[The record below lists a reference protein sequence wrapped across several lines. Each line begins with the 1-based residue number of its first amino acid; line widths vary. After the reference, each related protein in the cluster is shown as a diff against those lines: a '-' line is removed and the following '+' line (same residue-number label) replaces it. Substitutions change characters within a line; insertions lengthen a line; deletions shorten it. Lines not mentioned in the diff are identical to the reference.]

1 LSWLNGLVEID
12 VARNSVTM
20 THLGSSTV
28 RHSVAFPQ
36 ADPSLDFSR
45 SGYHAGSCSRR
56 GLAMVDAN
64 LNLNAQESLNA
75 QEGVRSPDQIETAEF
90 QVTERDIV
98 FDCPNCE
105 GELAIDM
112 DGAGMEVNCAHCGA
126 ALIVPE
132 YRGPSLQF
140 LQAATSKL
148 AKAIQ
153 AARNASP
160 KKFHFEGRTPDEL
173 NRRQN
178 ELQQAL
184 RESQTQ
190 LTEIRG
196 HIHHATIQLH
206 RYQLKLEVIQ
216 ERQSELKAELDAI
229 IQALNQT

>member
-1 LSWLNGLVEID
+1 MVECHYDAAWRI
-12 VARNSVTM
+12 
-20 THLGSSTV
+20 
-28 RHSVAFPQ
+28 RHEPGCHCGAKPVG
-36 ADPSLDFSR
+36 DESLDFSL
-45 SGYHAGSCSRR
+45 SAYHARSCSRQR
-56 GLAMVDAN
+56 LAMIDAN
-64 LNLNAQESLNA
+64 LNPNTQES
-75 QEGVRSPDQIETAEF
+75 VPSPDQIETAGV

-98 FDCPNCE
+98 FDCPKCG

-112 DGAGMEVNCAHCGA
+112 DGTGMEVNCAHCGNA
-126 ALIVPE
+126 
-132 YRGPSLQF
+132 LQF

-160 KKFHFEGRTPDEL
+160 KKFRFEGRTRDDL

-178 ELQQAL
+178 ELQRAL

-190 LTEIRG
+190 LTEIKG

-216 ERQSELKAELDAI
+216 ERQSELKAELDAL
-229 IQALNQT
+229 IQALDQK

>member
-1 LSWLNGLVEID
+1 
-12 VARNSVTM
+12 M
-20 THLGSSTV
+20 THIGF
-28 RHSVAFPQ
+28 SVAGQPGTL
-36 ADPSLDFSR
+36 ARAGDPFLDFSR
-45 SGYHAGSCSRR
+45 LGYHAGHCYRR
-56 GLAMVDAN
+56 GLVMVDAN
-64 LNLNAQESLNA
+64 LNLDAQESIKA
-75 QEGVRSPDQIETAEF
+75 QEGVPSPDQIETAGF

-98 FDCPNCE
+98 FECPNCG

-112 DGAGMEVNCAHCGA
+112 DGAGMEVDCAHCGA

-160 KKFHFEGRTPDEL
+160 KKFHFEGRTPDDL

-190 LTEIRG
+190 LMEIKG

-216 ERQSELKAELDAI
+216 ESQSELQAELEAI
-229 IQALNQT
+229 VQALHQT

>member
-1 LSWLNGLVEID
+1 M
-12 VARNSVTM
+12 VT
-20 THLGSSTV
+20 
-28 RHSVAFPQ
+28 HSRCPSCHSGATRSQTSLLIFH
-36 ADPSLDFSR
+36 DPR
-45 SGYHAGSCSRR
+45 SCSQ
-56 GLAMVDAN
+56 LLLPETVMIDAN
-64 LNLNAQESLNA
+64 LNPNALESV
-75 QEGVRSPDQIETAEF
+75 QTPDQIETAGV

-98 FDCPNCE
+98 FDCPQCG

-112 DGAGMEVNCAHCGA
+112 DGAGMEVNCAHCGHT
-126 ALIVPE
+126 LTVPE
-132 YRGPSLQF
+132 YHGPSLQF

-153 AARNASP
+153 SARNASP

-178 ELQQAL
+178 ELQRTL

-190 LTEIRG
+190 LTEIKG

-216 ERQSELKAELDAI
+216 ERQSELKSELDAL
-229 IQALNQT
+229 IQALQQT